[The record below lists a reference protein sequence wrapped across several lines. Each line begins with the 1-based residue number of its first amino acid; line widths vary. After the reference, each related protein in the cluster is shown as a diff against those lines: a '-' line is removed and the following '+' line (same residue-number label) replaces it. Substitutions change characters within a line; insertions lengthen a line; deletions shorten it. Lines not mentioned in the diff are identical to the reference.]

1 MSTSIGEHTVGGL
14 RWVVVAGPRLDAF
27 RALGEVAR
35 DEIRDVLEGMPERAA
50 LQRFVA
56 SSRGRAAYDRVVAAT
71 AAAHPVEYAE
81 LEALASGAGVGLD
94 TMLLANLRGDLGGD
108 DGTGCSDLGWRRTR
122 SVIAHNED
130 GAPTLQGRFM
140 LVTLAVDGEAPV
152 TSQWY
157 AGFLPSNTF
166 TVTGH
171 GLAWGINH
179 LQVSVPAA
187 AAGRAFV
194 ARGLQ
199 QARSLDA
206 AIDYLAT
213 HPSAGGYAY
222 NLGEVATGR
231 VVTVESAAGRTAV
244 IEADPAAR
252 PFLWHTNHLRYL
264 GGETSGPPESRAATA
279 AHPSIVDEAT
289 RSLGLA
295 DESKARGSV
304 LDALDLPAGEP
315 SPESF
320 LDILTSTAPRGV
332 FRSAANGDPLMTLC
346 SAAVDLTSGEVIV
359 APRGQARIRLPLADL
374 AAGRGTVRAES
385 A

>member
-1 MSTSIGEHTVGGL
+1 MSASVSEDTVGGL

-27 RALGEVAR
+27 RALGELAR
-35 DEIRDVLEGMPERAA
+35 DEIRDVVEGMPEHAA

-56 SSRGRAAYDRVVAAT
+56 SSRGRAAFDRVVEAT
-71 AAAHPVEYAE
+71 STAHPVEYAE
-81 LEALASGAGVGLD
+81 LRALASGAGVGFD

-122 SVIAHNED
+122 SIIAHNED
-130 GAPTLQGRFM
+130 GAPALQGRFM
-140 LVTLAVDGEAPV
+140 MVTLAVDREAPV
-152 TSQWY
+152 TTQWY

-171 GLAWGINH
+171 GLACGINH
-179 LQVSVPAA
+179 VQVSAPAA
-187 AAGRAFV
+187 AAGRHFV

-213 HPSAGGYAY
+213 HPSAGGFTY

-231 VVTVESAAGRTAV
+231 VVSVESAAGRTAV
-244 IEADPAAR
+244 VEADPAAR

-264 GGETSGPPESRAATA
+264 DDELPSPSASRRASA
-279 AHPSIVDEAT
+279 VDQAT

-295 DESKARGSV
+295 DESSARGCV
-304 LDALDLPAGEP
+304 LEALDLSAQEP
-315 SPESF
+315 SPEAF

-332 FRSAANGDPLMTLC
+332 YRSAEDGDPLMTLC
-346 SAAVDLTSGEVIV
+346 SAVVDLTSGEVML
-359 APRGQARIRLPLADL
+359 APRGENRVRLPLADL
-374 AAGRGTVRAES
+374 AAGRGTAWPERA
-385 A
+385 